1 MNYRTIIGGAFLAVT
16 IAACST
22 AVAAPAPSSAAPPA
36 RDQYYKDGAPAIS
49 VDPTDGI
56 KTKRETSAPAPTV
69 GISTTGEKCRR
80 QCP

>member
-22 AVAAPAPSSAAPPA
+22 AVAAPEPSDAAPPA
-36 RDQYYKDGAPAIS
+36 RDQYYKDGPAAVMPAGSTQI
-49 VDPTDGI
+49 
-56 KTKRETSAPAPTV
+56 ETA
-69 GISTTGEKCRR
+69 GQNCRR

>member
-22 AVAAPAPSSAAPPA
+22 AVAAPVPSSAPPPV
-36 RDQYYKDGAPAIS
+36 RDQWYKEGHAP
-49 VDPTDGI
+49 VDQPTW
-56 KTKRETSAPAPTV
+56 
-69 GISTTGEKCRR
+69 TGTNPNPPSNGYQNCRR

>member
-1 MNYRTIIGGAFLAVT
+1 MNFRTIIGGAFLAVT

-22 AVAAPAPSSAAPPA
+22 AVAAPEPSSAAPPA

-49 VDPTDGI
+49 MDANDGI
-56 KTKRETSAPAPTV
+56 KTDLGTSAPALIV
-69 GISTTGEKCRR
+69 GISATGENCRR